1 MYNFFMGLINNAPT
15 LIDLGR
21 RQDVAPEQSES
32 PAIEPVFSKETSIAN
47 SDEHDPEL
55 SILEKEFG
63 QFYEGMKIE
72 IDLHSL
78 LDLIPRARK
87 KSDSFKG
94 LRSRL
99 RKQGVELIITSTRLH
114 NKQKGDE

>member
-1 MYNFFMGLINNAPT
+1 MELINNASH

-21 RQDVAPEQSES
+21 RQDVTPKQEES
-32 PAIEPVFSKETSIAN
+32 PTIEPVFSKETSIVN
-47 SDEHDPEL
+47 SEEHDSEL
-55 SILEKEFG
+55 DILEKKFG

-99 RKQGVELIITSTRLH
+99 RKQGVELIITSTRLQ
-114 NKQKGDE
+114 NKQKGNE